1 MCVIAYLCL
10 IGGKRWDAD
19 ETRYF
24 NAKWHQAGTLR
35 GESAAARPADRGRN
49 PGRAGRGRGDCVSV
63 WGWGGPASRNN
74 EIKQMAVRLAADTA
88 SHVGPHCRHVTP
100 LFDCPFS

>member
-1 MCVIAYLCL
+1 MCVIGYLGL

-24 NAKWHQAGTLR
+24 NAKWHHAGTLGVECR
-35 GESAAARPADRGRN
+35 GTARG
-49 PGRAGRGRGDCVSV
+49 PGKEPREGGGAGGATVAVRGRGR
-63 WGWGGPASRNN
+63 PASRND

-88 SHVGPHCRHVTP
+88 SHVDPRCRHVTP